1 MKKVIKKKVWVLAV
15 LVAVVV
21 TMGLFSGCQ
30 AQSEQGSLPKKVN
43 IGYLRVPND
52 EMVSK
57 TKAVY
62 EAYFNELGVP
72 YEFIVFDSG
81 VDANK
86 ALASGSIDFATMGN
100 TNGIIALA
108 RGIDVELIWIHEV
121 LGEIEGLA
129 VKNGSNITK
138 PEDLVGQKIATPF
151 ASTAHYSLL
160 NYLKEA
166 GIENQ
171 VQLLDMQTAEIVA
184 AWERGDINAAYS
196 WQPTLGDLTQ
206 NGTILVSSA
215 DMSEKGYVTANVC
228 LVRKEFSAQ
237 YPELVAG
244 FVKCLSDG
252 GDLYRSNPQ
261 EAAAAVAAELGIT
274 TENALMQMT
283 GSIWL
288 TPEEQLSADYMGTAG
303 QPGNFSKIMKD
314 TADFLQRQKSIDH
327 SPSQEEFDA
336 FINSSYIEMSLK

>member
-1 MKKVIKKKVWVLAV
+1 MKRKISKKLVVLAV
-15 LVAVVV
+15 VLTMVAA
-21 TMGLFSGCQ
+21 MGLFSGCQ
-30 AQSEQGSLPKKVN
+30 SQSQGALPKKVN

-52 EMVSK
+52 ELVSK
-57 TKAVY
+57 TKAIFDD
-62 EAYFNELGVP
+62 YFKEVGVP

-138 PEDLVGQKIATPF
+138 AEDLVGQKIATPF

-160 NYLKEA
+160 NYLKAA

-196 WQPTLGDLTQ
+196 WQPTLGDLTK

-215 DMSEKGYVTANVC
+215 DMAEKGYVTANVC
-228 LVRKEFSAQ
+228 LVRKEFSSQ
-237 YPELVAG
+237 YPDLVAG
-244 FVKCLSDG
+244 FVKCLSQG

-261 EAAAAVAAELGIT
+261 DAASAVATELAIT
-274 TENALMQMT
+274 TDNALMQMT

-288 TPEEQLSADYMGTAG
+288 TPEEQLSPDYLGTAG
-303 QPGNFSKIMKD
+303 QPGNFSTIMKD
-314 TADFLQRQKSIDH
+314 TADFLESQKSIDQA
-327 SPSQEEFDA
+327 PSQEAFDA
-336 FINSSYIEMSLK
+336 FINSSYIEMSLE

>member
-1 MKKVIKKKVWVLAV
+1 MKRTVEKKLWVLAV
-15 LVAVVV
+15 LVALVAVA
-21 TMGLFSGCQ
+21 GLFSGCQ
-30 AQSEQGSLPKKVN
+30 PQSDDSSLPKKVN

-52 EMVSK
+52 ELVSK
-57 TKAVY
+57 TKAVFDD
-62 EAYFNELGVP
+62 YFNEQGLP
-72 YEFIVFDSG
+72 YAFIVFDSG

-100 TNGIIALA
+100 TNGIIALS

-129 VKNGSNITK
+129 VKNGANISK
-138 PEDLVGQKIATPF
+138 AEDLVGQRIATPF

-166 GIENQ
+166 GIEDQ
-171 VQLLDMQTAEIVA
+171 VQLLDMQTSEIVA

-206 NGTILVSSA
+206 NGSILVSSA
-215 DMSEKGYVTANVC
+215 EMAEKGYVTANVC
-228 LVRKEFSAQ
+228 LVRKEFSAK
-237 YPELVAG
+237 YPDLVAG
-244 FVKCLSDG
+244 FVKGLSDG
-252 GDLYRSNPQ
+252 GDLYRSDPQ
-261 EAAAAVAAELGIT
+261 EAATAVATELGIT

-288 TPEEQLSADYMGTAG
+288 TPQEQLGADYMGSAG
-303 QPGNFSKIMKD
+303 KPGNFSKIMKD
-314 TADFLQRQKSIDH
+314 TADFLQSQKSIDY
-327 SPSQEEFDA
+327 SPSQAEFDA
-336 FINSSYIEMSLK
+336 FINSSYIEMSLE

>member
-1 MKKVIKKKVWVLAV
+1 MKRVIKNKVWVLAV
-15 LVAVVV
+15 LVIMVVV
-21 TMGLFSGCQ
+21 AGLFSGCQ
-30 AQSEQGSLPKKVN
+30 SQNDGGALPKKVN

-52 EMVSK
+52 ETVSK
-57 TKAVY
+57 TR
-62 EAYFNELGVP
+62 EIFDAYFNELGVP

-100 TNGIIALA
+100 TNGIIALS

-166 GIENQ
+166 GIKDQ
-171 VQLLDMQTAEIVA
+171 VQLLDMQTSEIVA
-184 AWERGDINAAYS
+184 AWERGDINAAYT
-196 WQPTLGDLTQ
+196 WQPTLGDLEK
-206 NGTILVSSA
+206 NGSILVSSA
-215 DMSEKGYVTANVC
+215 EMAKKGYVTANVC
-228 LVRKEFSAQ
+228 LVRKEFSKN
-237 YPELVAG
+237 YPDLVAG
-244 FVKCLSDG
+244 FVKGLSEG

-261 EAAAAVAAELGIT
+261 EAAESVAAELGIT
-274 TENALMQMT
+274 AENALMQMT

-288 TPEEQLSADYMGTAG
+288 TPEEQLGSDYMGSVG
-303 QPGNFSKIMKD
+303 KPGNFSKIMKD
-314 TADFLQRQKSIDH
+314 TADFLQSQKSIDN

-336 FINSSYIEMSLK
+336 FINSTYIEMSLE

>member
-1 MKKVIKKKVWVLAV
+1 MKREISKKLVVLAV
-15 LVAVVV
+15 VLTMVVA
-21 TMGLFSGCQ
+21 MGLFSGCQ
-30 AQSEQGSLPKKVN
+30 SQSADGSLPKKVN

-52 EMVSK
+52 ELVSK
-57 TKAVY
+57 TRAVFDG
-62 EAYFNELGVP
+62 YFKEVGVP

-100 TNGIIALA
+100 TNGIIALS

-138 PEDLVGQKIATPF
+138 VEDLVGQKIATPF

-160 NYLKEA
+160 NYLKAA

-171 VQLLDMQTAEIVA
+171 VQLLDMQTSEIVA

-196 WQPTLGDLTQ
+196 WQPTLGDLTK
-206 NGTILVSSA
+206 NGSILVSSA
-215 DMSEKGYVTANVC
+215 DMAEKGYVTANVC
-228 LVRKEFSAQ
+228 LVRKEFSSQ
-237 YPELVAG
+237 FPELVAG
-244 FVKCLSDG
+244 FVQCLSEG

-261 EAAAAVAAELGIT
+261 EAAAAVATELGIT
-274 TENALMQMT
+274 TDNALMQMT

-288 TPEEQLSADYMGTAG
+288 TPAEQLGPDYLGTAG

-314 TADFLQRQKSIDH
+314 TADFLQSQKSIDQA
-327 SPSQEEFDA
+327 PSQEEFDA
-336 FINSSYIEMSLK
+336 FINSSYIEMSLE